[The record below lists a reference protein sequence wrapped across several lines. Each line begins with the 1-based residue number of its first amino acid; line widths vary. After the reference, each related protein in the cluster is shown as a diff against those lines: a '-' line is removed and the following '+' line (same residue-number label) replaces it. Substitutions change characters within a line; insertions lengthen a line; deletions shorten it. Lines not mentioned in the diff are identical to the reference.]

1 MTGAFGATLTPM
13 PERLLDRHATMSV
26 ASLSRAKQRIAD
38 LVLIVR
44 DPEHPDG
51 GAVIVIE
58 VQLQNSRIKRR
69 RIASYLALL
78 IEREHLPIHIGTV
91 ALEDRVAENLATW
104 TVGTAVTISTFVL
117 NWSSVP
123 PLIDL
128 AEAHEH
134 PQEAVLSATLHGYR
148 GDLRPV
154 RVALDALA
162 DLPVEKRSSYTATI
176 LAALSDEDYAI
187 CIKELPMDRQV
198 EISHIERRSA
208 FFVHGKREGLEEGTR
223 RGLEEGKREGVVRL
237 VLTILELRGLA
248 LTSAHE
254 LLIHGAPLDQLER
267 WATRA
272 REVESTE
279 DLLVAGEE
287 RDPVDG
293 EVRGKPEIVL
303 REGQAVKSEHRGG
316 LPCRSARRA

>member
-1 MTGAFGATLTPM
+1 MPSTLHEGLVELFRDDPTLVVRLVQRAFGATLTPM

-117 NWSSVP
+117 NWRSVP

-162 DLPVEKRSSYTATI
+162 NLPVEKRSSYTATI
-176 LAALSDEDYAI
+176 LAALSDEDHAT

-208 FFVHGKREGLEEGTR
+208 FFVHGLEEGTRKGLEEGTR
-223 RGLEEGKREGVVRL
+223 KGLEEGTRKGVARL
-237 VLTILELRGLA
+237 VLTILELRGLPLSSVQA
-248 LTSAHE
+248 Q
-254 LLIHGAPLDQLER
+254 LIHLAPLSQLEH
-267 WATRA
+267 WATQA
-272 REVESTE
+272 RDVESAE
-279 DLLVAGEE
+279 DLLG
-287 RDPVDG
+287 
-293 EVRGKPEIVL
+293 
-303 REGQAVKSEHRGG
+303 
-316 LPCRSARRA
+316 C

>member
-1 MTGAFGATLTPM
+1 M
-13 PERLLDRHATMSV
+13 
-26 ASLSRAKQRIAD
+26 I
-38 LVLIVR
+38 I
-44 DPEHPDG
+44 
-51 GAVIVIE
+51 IE
-58 VQLQNSRIKRR
+58 VQLQDSRLKRE

-78 IEREHLPIHIGTV
+78 IERENLPIHIGIV
-91 ALEDRVAENLATW
+91 ALEERVAERLATW

-117 NWSSVP
+117 DRRSVP
-123 PLIDL
+123 PLLDPER
-128 AEAHEH
+128 ARKH
-134 PQEAVLSATLHGYR
+134 PQEAVLSAALHGYR

-154 RVALDALA
+154 RVALDAVA
-162 DLPVEKRSSYTATI
+162 DLPVEKRSRYTATI
-176 LAALSDEDYAI
+176 LAALSDEDHAI

-223 RGLEEGKREGVVRL
+223 RGLEEGKREGLEEGKREGVVRL

-279 DLLVAGEE
+279 ELL
-287 RDPVDG
+287 
-293 EVRGKPEIVL
+293 
-303 REGQAVKSEHRGG
+303 
-316 LPCRSARRA
+316 AR

>member
-1 MTGAFGATLTPM
+1 MPSTLHDGLVELFRDDPTLVVSLVRRAFGATLTPM
-13 PERLLDRHATMSV
+13 PERLLDRHATLSV
-26 ASLSRAKQRIAD
+26 AVRGRLRQRIAD

-51 GAVIVIE
+51 GTVIIIE
-58 VQLQNSRIKRR
+58 VQLQDSRLKRE

-78 IEREHLPIHIGTV
+78 IERENLPIHIGIV
-91 ALEDRVAENLATW
+91 ALEERVAERLATW

-117 NWSSVP
+117 DRRSVP
-123 PLIDL
+123 PLLDPET
-128 AEAHEH
+128 ARKH
-134 PQEAVLSATLHGYR
+134 PQEAVLSAALHGYR

-154 RVALDALA
+154 RVALDAVA
-162 DLPVEKRSSYTATI
+162 DLPVEKRSRYTATI
-176 LAALSDEDYAI
+176 LAALSDEDHAI

-279 DLLVAGEE
+279 ELL
-287 RDPVDG
+287 
-293 EVRGKPEIVL
+293 
-303 REGQAVKSEHRGG
+303 
-316 LPCRSARRA
+316 AR